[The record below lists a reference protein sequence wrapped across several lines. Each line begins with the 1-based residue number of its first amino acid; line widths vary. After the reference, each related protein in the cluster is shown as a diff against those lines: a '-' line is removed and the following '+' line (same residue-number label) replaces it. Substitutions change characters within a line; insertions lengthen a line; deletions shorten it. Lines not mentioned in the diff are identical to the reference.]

1 MRLFESGIWTASRTV
16 LRGSILMMLIGAAQ
30 TVVAEPPGFVSPN
43 PNDLPPSFE
52 RDVEARSSDP
62 DRAPAYGPQDAKVL
76 VVIFADYMCPACRR
90 GSQATHQIAA
100 EFPGDVRMEF
110 WNNPLV
116 MHQGADLLAMA
127 GLAAQRQGK
136 FWEMHDLLFKDPKRD
151 PESVE
156 QKAAELGLDMDQ
168 FREDLQDPALRKRME
183 EERAL
188 AEAMGATSTPSYLV
202 NGKIY
207 TGWGSWLSLRGK
219 VERELKAANE
229 LSAQGMS
236 PSEIRAQRAI
246 DNNSNSE
253 VYELYV
259 NNILLTHNERE

>member
-1 MRLFESGIWTASRTV
+1 MHLTDFGIRAAKWAA
-16 LRGSILMMLIGAAQ
+16 LRGGILMMLVSAAQ
-30 TVVAEPPGFVSPN
+30 PVMAEPPGYVSPN
-43 PNDLPPSFE
+43 PADLPPSFE
-52 RDVEARSSDP
+52 RDVEARSTDP
-62 DRAPAYGPQDAKVL
+62 DRAPAYGPEDAKVL

-90 GSQATHQIAA
+90 GSQATHRIAA
-100 EFPGDVRMEF
+100 EFPGEVRMEF

-116 MHQGADLLAMA
+116 MHQGADMLAIA

-136 FWEMHDLLFKDPKRD
+136 FWEMHDLLFKEPKRS

-156 QKAAELGLDMDQ
+156 EKAAELGLDMDQ
-168 FREDLQDPALRKRME
+168 FRADMQDPALRQRVDS
-183 EERAL
+183 ERAL
-188 AEAMGATSTPSYLV
+188 AEALGARSTPSYLV
-202 NGKIY
+202 NGRIY
-207 TGWGSWLSLRGK
+207 TGWGSWMSLKGK

-229 LSAQGMS
+229 LAAEGLT

-259 NNILLTHNERE
+259 NNFLLANNDAQ